1 MKALELK
8 VYERDEYGDYVDTI
22 APDGR
27 QYLIALEDV
36 EVYCMDKRLTDAE
49 LAAEYFSALAHFERM
64 GFNEVSSGDDWDD
77 ATWARIAKPMQI
89 LHRFATM
96 RSYDE

>member
-1 MKALELK
+1 M
-8 VYERDEYGDYVDTI
+8 YERDEYGDYVDTI

-49 LAAEYFSALAHFERM
+49 LAAEFWKAKERCMFVGAFSGFSIRPDSPLAQQADVLR
-64 GFNEVSSGDDWDD
+64 
-77 ATWARIAKPMQI
+77 
-89 LHRFATM
+89 RFATLPH
-96 RSYDE
+96 YDEQP